1 VKRDVLILDLT
12 EMSGQNVCTAGIDL
26 RSHEQVRLASPSP
39 TRTTVR
45 SLSQLRPG
53 DVLSVDYDFERKRVR
68 PHVEDARWN
77 RLTARKVRTMPYGEV
92 HALLQE
98 GALNGIDDAFGKPW
112 LKGARGNHAW
122 EPAHGSRSLASVIV
136 THVGIGLDGALKPRI
151 DLVDGRGKHWHA
163 IPLQD
168 LQAKVHP
175 DECESC
181 DGAHLKNLTTDFAAT
196 GPAIVRVGLTRPFA
210 SDAGSAP
217 GCWLQVTNVFA
228 RERTH
233 FV

>member
-1 VKRDVLILDLT
+1 MKRELLILDLT
-12 EMSGQNVCTAGIDL
+12 EMSGQNVCIAGIDL
-26 RSHEQVRLASPSP
+26 KSHEQVRLASPSP

-53 DVLSVDYDFERKRVR
+53 DVLSVDYEFERKRVR
-68 PHVEDARWN
+68 PQAEDARWN
-77 RLTARKVRTMPYGEV
+77 RLTARKVRTMPYAEV
-92 HALLQE
+92 RALLRPSTF
-98 GALNGIDDAFGKPW
+98 NGVEDAFGEPSV
-112 LKGARGNHAW
+112 KGARGNHAW
-122 EPAHGSRSLASVIV
+122 QPRRGTRSLGSVAV
-136 THVGIGLDGALKPRI
+136 TYVGVDQDGARKPRI
-151 DLVDGRGKHWHA
+151 DLVDGEGKHWHG

-168 LQAKVHP
+168 LQAKIHP

-181 DGAHLKNLTTDFAAT
+181 EAAHLSNLRIDFAVP